1 MWQMTGSKA
10 TSGESR
16 CGKWQLQAVI
26 QNARQTKKK
35 NHPCHQL
42 QKIDYL
48 CKRQLNKEK
57 ET

>member
-26 QNARQTKKK
+26 QNARA
-35 NHPCHQL
+35 NE
-42 QKIDYL
+42 
-48 CKRQLNKEK
+48 EK
-57 ET
+57 ESSVSSVAEN